1 MCLAATNNDNFF
13 SYSLQLLQKESK
25 KLHGDVEDLENALI
39 LHQRF
44 QEVDENSVRGILRLI
59 NNLANSINDQHNY
72 FKKSLISKYMFDMF
86 KICHYIYKDIEIELR
101 SSNRRTYW
109 NYENGVMIE
118 LGTKFH

>member
-1 MCLAATNNDNFF
+1 M
-13 SYSLQLLQKESK
+13 LQKESK

-72 FKKSLISKYMFDMF
+72 FKKSLISNNMFDMF

-118 LGTKFH
+118 LRTKFH

>member
-1 MCLAATNNDNFF
+1 M
-13 SYSLQLLQKESK
+13 LQKESK

-101 SSNRRTYW
+101 ISNRRTYW